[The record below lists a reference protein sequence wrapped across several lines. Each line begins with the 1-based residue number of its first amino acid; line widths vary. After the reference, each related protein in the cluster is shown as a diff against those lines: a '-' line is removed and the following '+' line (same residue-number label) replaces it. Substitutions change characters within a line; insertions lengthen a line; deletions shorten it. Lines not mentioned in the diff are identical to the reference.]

1 MKNHPPHKKIRKKM
15 KEETRAKRLR
25 VILKHLTFLW
35 VFFSKCASKKLKAVK
50 DVYFVKKGLLSAHV
64 LQ

>member
-1 MKNHPPHKKIRKKM
+1 MKDRLLHEKSPPHKKIRKKM

-35 VFFSKCASKKLKAVK
+35 VFFFQMCQQEAKSC
-50 DVYFVKKGLLSAHV
+50 KGCILC
-64 LQ
+64 